1 MVKNNSRRN
10 TKFVSK
16 ETIPRFAEC
25 SLFGSLWCVNMKSDS
40 IKIYS
45 TFSGLHFLTTQHITI
60 NS

>member
-40 IKIYS
+40 LKFILHSDSPVY
-45 TFSGLHFLTTQHITI
+45 TF
-60 NS
+60 

>member
-40 IKIYS
+40 LQNYS
-45 TFSGLHFLTTQHITI
+45 THSPVYTF
-60 NS
+60 

>member
-40 IKIYS
+40 LQIYS
-45 TFSGLHFLTTQHITI
+45 THSPVNTF
-60 NS
+60 